1 MWATPTSIN
10 VADSTMPNTM
20 IDMVFNPSLIHI
32 TTFEGRWFSVQELK
46 LAFDTGA
53 VFFDLISKIG

>member
-1 MWATPTSIN
+1 
-10 VADSTMPNTM
+10 MPNTM